1 MTVIAATDGTSK
13 PDRVVS
19 TARELAAAYGDRL
32 VVLYVFNEDE
42 FEEHRGEIEEL
53 GEADSYSMLQGEQHA
68 ARVARQVIDATLES
82 GEGIEIVGRVGKPVE
97 EILSVADEHDARYL
111 VIGGRKRT
119 PVGKAVFGSITQS
132 VLLHADRP
140 VVTVMSEE

>member
-1 MTVIAATDGTSK
+1 MTIIAATDGMSK

-19 TARELAAAYGDRL
+19 TAAELAAAYSDQL
-32 VVLYVFNEDE
+32 VVLYVFNEEE

-53 GEADSYSMLQGEQHA
+53 GEADSYSMIQGEQHA
-68 ARVARQVIDATLES
+68 ARIARRVVDGTLES
-82 GEGIEIVGRVGKPVE
+82 GEGVDIVGRVGKPVE
-97 EILSVADEHDARYL
+97 EILAVADERNARYL